1 MKKDIINTNIRKE
14 TANVMV
20 KTGMEHKAGAPL
32 VSVIIPAYN
41 AENYIKQCV
50 DSVLEQTYE
59 NIEVI
64 CIDDGSVDT
73 TFRILQFLAHKDKR
87 VVLLQQKH
95 LGVSAARNKGLKYAT
110 GKYISFVE
118 ADDYLQNRS
127 YEVLV
132 QHAEKKNAD
141 ILIFGANM
149 IGEVP
154 EWASPKKMEKPGYYG
169 KGKAINALF
178 SKSGARSLWTCFFR
192 KDLLDKGNSIKFN
205 EHINYG
211 EDILF
216 LFEYVPKAENVLVIG
231 DIIYNHRFGHE
242 GSVTRS
248 YAEDAKNYFQSR
260 LLLTE
265 QIADSWKNSGIL
277 ENTEDKFI
285 TWLIHEVYCLI
296 KELPSGIHNWAASEV
311 IKLIEK
317 LELKYYCI
325 DWNEKEHFDEIVQ
338 MAEMHR
344 NRKLEFND
352 TEKRILLENIVVRD
366 KGPLVSVIIPTL
378 NAEEYIKQCVDSL
391 LNQTYGNIE
400 VICVDV
406 GSTDHTVPIL
416 KYMQEK
422 DNRLILI
429 EQEKAGISAARNI
442 GLDRAKGKYIS
453 FVEAEDYMQW
463 NSYEILVQ
471 VAEKNCLDLVIFGG
485 NAIGAVPEWIQ
496 RKLNT
501 QYKYYENESADRV
514 IFEEESAR
522 PFLWLHFIRRELFER
537 GTKIRF
543 DESMEFGGE
552 LLLQF
557 EYIPRAEST
566 MVIVDK
572 LYNFRAERICL
583 QSTEL
588 NSRKDEQ
595 DALLMS
601 KVIAYWK
608 ETGLLKKRED
618 EFVTW
623 LVCEAYRFIKS
634 LPLEK
639 QFQVA
644 RQTIDIIKNNHLKY
658 YCIDW
663 HEMEHLA
670 EIFDIAEAAQEGKA
684 AKGKR
689 FKEGSV
695 KNREPLVSVIVPTY
709 NVDEYIKQC
718 VDSLLDQ
725 TYKNIEVICIDDG
738 STDNTVPILKFMQ
751 EKDERL
757 ILIQQEHAGVS
768 AARNKGLDA
777 ARGKYISFVDSD
789 DFMQWNSYEILV
801 NVAEKNQLD
810 LIIFGGNAVGEA
822 PEWIQKKLNTK
833 YKYYEKG
840 TAGKVVF
847 EEESARPFLWL
858 HFIKRELIEKGDKL
872 RFNETM
878 EMGEDQLFQ
887 FEYVPRAESV
897 MVLEDKL
904 YNYRIGRNC
913 SLMQLYEK
921 QRMKKFD
928 SHILLISKV
937 IESWKDRGL
946 LWENEDQLITW
957 IVNLTYWALIFFPK
971 PFQPELAQKVVNLV
985 KKYDIKDYC
994 IAWYEKEHWE
1004 YMKDIAGKKIDKEE
1018 EIREIREKMN
1028 QEKYQIQEILK
1039 SRAFKLGRLTTP
1051 KSERINLG
1059 DFFLYN

>member
-1 MKKDIINTNIRKE
+1 MKKDIVNVNNRKGTTNVTSRTEIEYKSS
-14 TANVMV
+14 
-20 KTGMEHKAGAPL
+20 APL
-32 VSVIIPAYN
+32 VSVIIPVYN

-64 CIDDGSVDT
+64 CVDDGSVDT
-73 TFRILQFLAHKDKR
+73 SFGILQFLAHKDKR
-87 VVLLQQKH
+87 VVIVQQEH
-95 LGVSAARNKGLKYAT
+95 LGVSAARNNGLKYAT

-118 ADDYLQNRS
+118 ADDYLQNKS

-132 QHAEKKNAD
+132 QNAEKKNAD
-141 ILIFGANM
+141 ILIFGANI

-154 EWASPKKMEKPGYYG
+154 AWTSTRKMEKQEFYR
-169 KGKAINALF
+169 KEKVINALF
-178 SKSGARSLWTCFFR
+178 SEPGARSLWTCFFR
-192 KDLLDKGNSIKFN
+192 KDFLDKENGTKFN
-205 EHINYG
+205 EHIYYG
-211 EDILF
+211 EDLLF
-216 LFEYVPKAENVLVIG
+216 LFEYVPRADNVVVIG
-231 DIIYNHRFGHE
+231 DIIYNHRAGNE
-242 GSVTRS
+242 GSVTRT
-248 YAEDAKNYFQSR
+248 YTEDAKSYFQSR

-265 QIADSWKNSGIL
+265 QIADSWKKNGIL
-277 ENTEDKFI
+277 ENAEDKFVSWFI
-285 TWLIHEVYCLI
+285 QETFCFI
-296 KELPSGIHNWAASEV
+296 KELPSGIHSWAASEV

-325 DWNEKEHFDEIVQ
+325 NWNEKEHFEEIVQ

-344 NRKLEFND
+344 NRKLEFNN
-352 TEKRILLENIVVRD
+352 TENQMLLENIITKE
-366 KGPLVSVIIPTL
+366 KGPLISVIIPTL
-378 NAEEYIKQCVDSL
+378 NAEEHIKQCVDSL
-391 LNQTYGNIE
+391 LNQTYKNIE
-400 VICVDV
+400 IICIDL
-406 GSTDHTVPIL
+406 GSTDHTIPIL
-416 KYMQEK
+416 RYMQEK
-422 DNRLILI
+422 DSRLTLI

-485 NAIGAVPEWIQ
+485 NAIGEVPEWIE

-501 QYKYYENESADRV
+501 QYNYYVNESADRV

-522 PFLWLHFIRRELFER
+522 PFLWLHFIRRELFEK
-537 GTKIRF
+537 GKKIRF
-543 DESMEFGGE
+543 DESVEFGGDM
-552 LLLQF
+552 LLQF

-572 LYNFRAERICL
+572 LYNYRSERICL
-583 QSTEL
+583 LSADL
-588 NSRKDEQ
+588 KHGNDEQ
-595 DALLMS
+595 DAFLMS
-601 KVIAYWK
+601 KIIEYWK

-623 LVCEAYRFIKS
+623 LVREAYRYIKS

-639 QFQVA
+639 QFSVA

-663 HEMEHLA
+663 YEMDHLA
-670 EIFDIAEAAQEGKA
+670 EIFDIAETTQEGKA
-684 AKGKR
+684 AKGKH
-689 FKEGSV
+689 FKEGSGV
-695 KNREPLVSVIVPTY
+695 KSREPLVSVIVPTY

-751 EKDERL
+751 DKDERL
-757 ILIQQEHAGVS
+757 ILVQQEHAGVS
-768 AARNKGLDA
+768 AARNRGLDA
-777 ARGKYISFVDSD
+777 ARGKYINFVDSD
-789 DFMQWNSYEILV
+789 DFIQWNSYEILV
-801 NVAEKNQLD
+801 SVAEKNQLD

-858 HFIKRELIEKGDKL
+858 HFIKRELIERDDKL
-872 RFNETM
+872 RFNESM

-937 IESWKDRGL
+937 IESWKKRGL

-957 IVNLTYWALIFFPK
+957 IVNLTYWSLIFFPK
-971 PFQPELAQKVVNLV
+971 PFQPELAKKVVNLV
-985 KKYDIKDYC
+985 KEYDIKDYC

-1028 QEKYQIQEILK
+1028 QEKYQIQEM
-1039 SRAFKLGRLTTP
+1039 
-1051 KSERINLG
+1051 N
-1059 DFFLYN
+1059 